1 LFDNPFRRFLRKGL
15 KRPSLRV
22 MKLPSRVGVMTLPN
36 AILFPQAL
44 LPLYIFE
51 PRYRQMLAASLEEQR
66 MFAIAL
72 TGEGEKPR
80 RIGGVGLIRACVENA
95 DGTSNVIL
103 QGIARVRFT
112 GFSQPAPYVMGEI
125 EPLASV
131 ETDDVETDALVAKIL
146 EIVRQT
152 RAKGEPVPDWMLN
165 FMGDLKDFDVLADLI
180 TYTFVEDIPTKQE
193 ILEELDIKQ
202 RLHKVLLAL
211 RGQVSGGLD
220 PL

>member
-1 LFDNPFRRFLRKGL
+1 
-15 KRPSLRV
+15 

-51 PRYRQMLAASLEEQR
+51 PRYREMLAASLEEQR

-72 TGEGEKPR
+72 AGAGEKPR

-103 QGIARVRFT
+103 QGVSRVRFT
-112 GFSQPAPYVMGEI
+112 GFSRAFSYVVGEMR
-125 EPLASV
+125 PLASV
-131 ETDDVETDALVAKIL
+131 EANDVEVDALVVKIL
-146 EIVRQT
+146 EIVRQE
-152 RAKGEPVPDWMLN
+152 RAKGEPVPDWMMN
-165 FMGDLKDFDVLADLI
+165 FMNDLKDFDVLADLI

-193 ILEELDIKQ
+193 ILEELDIKR

-211 RGQVSGGLD
+211 RGQASGGLPGSD
-220 PL
+220 